1 MKFVPLHVHSE
12 YSLLDGL
19 SKTSQ
24 ISKRIEETETHVCAL
39 TDHGTVSGAVDFYQT
54 LKASSQKPILGCEFY
69 ICKDGNAA
77 DRHPDNKSLLHQ
89 VVIAKN
95 SEGWKDLLSLVS
107 LSNHPDHFYYKPRID
122 FEQLEAIA
130 SKGNLISFSG
140 HLGSHLAN
148 CILEDQDAVY
158 EAQRLQ
164 DMFGRDNFYVEIQLI
179 DAENNETSRVV
190 AEQLRDVARK
200 AKINV
205 VATPDA
211 HYPTQDDAED
221 QRVLLCTAFKRTI
234 GQVQREIKGGKG
246 KSLTPFF
253 SSNNFY
259 IPSYEDMKRWHTD
272 EEIAN
277 TVKIA
282 SDCDDYDILSHPN
295 PPAFPCPQ
303 SMSDAEYLKALCR
316 HGWKEKMRHVKK
328 SHPDFLEYG
337 KRIDNELSIFAGA
350 GLSSYFLIV
359 QDILKFCQSSGY
371 LTGPGRGSAAGCMVS
386 YLIGITQIDPVKH
399 DLVFERFYIAGRNTD
414 KRISMPD
421 IDIDVPKEAR
431 GKIIE
436 HVKNKYGDSNVAQI
450 ISFQTL
456 KGRASLKRVMQARGN
471 ISFDEQ
477 NAITQYIMDE
487 SKIADELQDMKEELG
502 ESSIVLWALKNKR
515 DSLKEWCEIGDD
527 GKLEGRMAKVFE
539 QAIRLEDTKIIQSKH
554 AAGVVVSP
562 VPISETCPMI
572 HSSDKEDKSRLAGFE
587 GPSCEEVGLLKL
599 DVLGIRMLDKIMEVP
614 TILKKGAFS

>member
-24 ISKRIEETETHVCAL
+24 ISKRIAETETEVCAL

-54 LKASSQKPILGCEFY
+54 LKSASQKPILGCELY
-69 ICKDGNAA
+69 ICKNGKATDK
-77 DRHPDNKSLLHQ
+77 HPDNKSLLHQ
-89 VVIAKN
+89 VVLAKN
-95 SEGWKDLLSLVS
+95 AEGWRDLLSLVS

-122 FEQLEAIA
+122 FEQLAEVA

-148 CILEDQDAVY
+148 CILEDKNAVY
-158 EAQRLQ
+158 EAQRMQ
-164 DMFGRDNFYVEIQLI
+164 EMFGNGNFYVEIQLI
-179 DAENNETSRVV
+179 DAENNESSRIV
-190 AEQLRDVARK
+190 AEQLREVSQKSGISA
-200 AKINV
+200 

-221 QRVLLCTAFKRTI
+221 QRVLLCTAFKKTI

-253 SSNNFY
+253 SSDNFY

-272 EEIAN
+272 EELASTVNIAN
-277 TVKIA
+277 SCET
-282 SDCDDYDILSHPN
+282 YDILSHPN
-295 PPAFPCPQ
+295 PPNFPCPQ
-303 SMSDAEYLKALCR
+303 EMVDSEYLKALCR
-316 HGWKEKMRHVKK
+316 HGWKEKMGHIKK
-328 SHPDFLEYG
+328 THQDFQEYG
-337 KRIDNELSIFAGA
+337 SRIDNELGIFRDA

-359 QDILKFCQSSGY
+359 QDILKFCNESGY

-386 YLIGITQIDPVKH
+386 YLIGITQIDPVQY
-399 DLVFERFYIAGRNTD
+399 DLVFERFYNAGRNSAQ
-414 KRISMPD
+414 RISMPD

-431 GKIIE
+431 GKVIE
-436 HVKNKYGDSNVAQI
+436 YVKNKYGESNVAQI

-477 NAITQYIMDE
+477 NSITQFIMDE

-502 ESSIVLWALKNKR
+502 VSSIVLWALRNKKEQ
-515 DSLKEWCEIGDD
+515 LKDWCEIGDD

-539 QAIRLEDTKIIQSKH
+539 QAIRLESTKIIQSKH

-562 VPISETCPMI
+562 QPISETCPMI

-614 TILKKGAFS
+614 NILRQGV

>member
-24 ISKRIEETETHVCAL
+24 ISKRIAETETEVCAL

-54 LKASSQKPILGCEFY
+54 LKASSQKPILGCELY
-69 ICKDGNAA
+69 ICKNGKAT
-77 DRHPDNKSLLHQ
+77 DRHPDNKELLHQ
-89 VVIAKN
+89 VVLAKN
-95 SEGWKDLLSLVS
+95 FEGWKDLLSLVS
-107 LSNHPDHFYYKPRID
+107 LSNHPDQFYYKPRID
-122 FEQLEAIA
+122 FDQLA
-130 SKGNLISFSG
+130 SVANRGNLISFSG

-148 CILEDQDAVY
+148 CILEDRDAAY
-158 EAQRLQ
+158 EAQRLKE
-164 DMFGRDNFYVEIQLI
+164 MFGSDNFYVEIQLI
-179 DAENNETSRVV
+179 DAEKNETSRIV
-190 AEQLRDVARK
+190 AEQLREVSRK
-200 AKINV
+200 ANLRV

-221 QRVLLCTAFKRTI
+221 QRVLLCTAFKKTI

-282 SDCDDYDILSHPN
+282 SDCEDYDILSHPN
-295 PPAFPCPQ
+295 PPAFPCPS

-316 HGWKEKMRHVKK
+316 HGWKEKMGHINKT
-328 SHPDFLEYG
+328 HPDFLEYG
-337 KRIDNELSIFAGA
+337 KRIDNELNIFRGA
-350 GLSSYFLIV
+350 DLSGYFLIV
-359 QDILKFCQSSGY
+359 QDILKFCQADGY
-371 LTGPGRGSAAGCMVS
+371 LIGPGRGSAAGCMVS
-386 YLIGITQIDPVKH
+386 YLVGITQIDPVKH
-399 DLVFERFYIAGRNTD
+399 DLVFERFYNAGRNTD
-414 KRISMPD
+414 ERISMPD

-431 GKIIE
+431 AKIIE
-436 HVKNKYGDSNVAQI
+436 YIKQKYGDSNVAQI

-456 KGRASLKRVMQARGN
+456 KGRASLKRVMQSRGN

-477 NAITQYIMDE
+477 NAITQFIMDE

-515 DSLKEWCEIGDD
+515 EQLKEWCEIGED

-562 VPISETCPMI
+562 RPISETCPMI

-614 TILKKGAFS
+614 DILRQGV